1 MRDLGADLSPD
12 LQTVLDALED
22 PDCRSI
28 VKQVTDPMTAS
39 EISEATEIPLSTTY
53 RKLELLTDASILT
66 ERTEIRQ
73 GGHHTT
79 RYVPDFEAVEIS
91 LSPDREFEVTIS
103 RPTRS
108 ADEQL
113 SEIWSELR
121 KETKQ

>member
-1 MRDLGADLSPD
+1 MRDLGANLSPD

-28 VKQVTDPMTAS
+28 IKHVTEPMTAS
-39 EISEATEIPLSTTY
+39 EISESTGIPLSTTY

-66 ERTEIRQ
+66 ERTEIRK

-91 LSPDREFEVTIS
+91 LSAEREFEVSIT

-113 SEIWSELR
+113 SQIWSELR
-121 KETKQ
+121 KET